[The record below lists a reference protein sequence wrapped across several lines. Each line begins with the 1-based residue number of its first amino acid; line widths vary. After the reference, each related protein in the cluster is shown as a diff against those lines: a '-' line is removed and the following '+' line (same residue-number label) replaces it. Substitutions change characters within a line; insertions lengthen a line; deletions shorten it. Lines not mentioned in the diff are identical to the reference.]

1 MAKRFTE
8 TNKWADPWFQDLSPV
23 LKCAWVYILDNCDA
37 AGVWV
42 VNEKLL
48 TFQIGKGCAWSDV
61 KGAFGDRLIEFT
73 AGRVWVPKFIAFQYG
88 TLSEAAKPHQR
99 VIALLKSF
107 GLYSSYQ
114 SKEYPK
120 GIDTLEEEEEDE
132 DKEEDKEEDKDEE
145 EDEEG
150 ERGPG
155 KGGRAR
161 NLIWDCLCE
170 VFGLKPVTRSEKTR
184 LGKAVREY
192 TEKSATPEEIRI
204 RASRYQQQWP
214 SVAFTAEAVLKHWDL
229 MGRSSGRGING
240 TAVNKSEIEATMRRV
255 LDAANDF

>member
-1 MAKRFTE
+1 M
-8 TNKWADPWFQDLSPV
+8 

-48 TFQIGKGCAWSDV
+48 TFQIGKGCTWPEV
-61 KGAFGDRLIEFT
+61 KRAFGDRLIEFT
-73 AGRVWVPKFIAFQYG
+73 AGKVWVPKFISFQYG
-88 TLSEAAKPHQR
+88 VLSEAAKPHQR
-99 VIALLKSF
+99 VIGLLKDF
-107 GLYSSYQ
+107 GLYDSYQ
-114 SKEYPK
+114 SKGYPK
-120 GIDTLEEEEEDE
+120 GIDTLEEE
-132 DKEEDKEEDKDEE
+132 DKEEKEEEDKDEE

-155 KGGRAR
+155 KGGRSR

-192 TEKSATPEEIRI
+192 TEKSATPDEIRI
-204 RASRYQQQWP
+204 RASRYRQQWP
-214 SVAFTAEAVLKHWDL
+214 TVAFTAEALLRHWDL
-229 MGRSSGRGING
+229 MGQATGRGING
-240 TAVNKSEIEATMRRV
+240 AAVNRDEMRATMDKV
-255 LDAANDF
+255 LREEAIRDL